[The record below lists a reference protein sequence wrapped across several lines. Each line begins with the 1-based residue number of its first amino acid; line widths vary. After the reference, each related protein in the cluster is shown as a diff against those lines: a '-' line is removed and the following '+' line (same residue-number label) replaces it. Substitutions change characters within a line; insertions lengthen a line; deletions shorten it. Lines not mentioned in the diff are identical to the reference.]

1 MRVGSNLSGIDLVA
15 QHNLL
20 QASNQVNL
28 SSVRLATMQRINS
41 GSDDQA
47 GLIAAENL
55 RAELTAINAATDN
68 AARAGAIVRTAD
80 SALSEVN
87 NLLNTI
93 RGNAVSAASSGRS
106 EAELAALQMET
117 DAALE
122 AINRI
127 GTSTS
132 FAGEK
137 PLDGGQMTVA
147 LSPDVS
153 NVTTLSLP
161 TISTSALGGSA
172 GLLSDLAS
180 GGSASLADGDL
191 ATAVE
196 ILDAASGRVFEA
208 RARLGSFEKN
218 AVESVTRV
226 LDSMEENISAA
237 FSQIFDT
244 NVSEESSRLV
254 RSQILAKT
262 SISSVLLAGQSRN
275 QIGNLLGEA

>member
-1 MRVGSNLSGIDLVA
+1 MRIGSNLSGIDLVA

-20 QASNQVNL
+20 QASNQVDL

-41 GSDDQA
+41 GSDDPA
-47 GLIAAENL
+47 GLIAAENM

-87 NLLNTI
+87 NLLNTV
-93 RGNAVSAASSGRS
+93 RGNAISAANSGRS

-117 DAALE
+117 NAALE

-127 GTSTS
+127 GNSTS

-137 PLDGGQMTVA
+137 PLDGGEMTVA

-153 NVTTLSLP
+153 NLTTLSLP
-161 TISTSALGGSA
+161 TISTTALGNPA
-172 GLLSDLAS
+172 GMLSDLAS
-180 GGSASLADGDL
+180 GGSANLVDGDL
-191 ATAVE
+191 SAAVD
-196 ILDAASGRVFEA
+196 ILDAARGQVLDAQAS
-208 RARLGSFEKN
+208 LGAFEKN
-218 AVESVTRV
+218 AESVGRV
-226 LDSMEENISAA
+226 LDSMEVNISGA

-244 NVSEESSRLV
+244 DVSEESSRLV
-254 RSQILAKT
+254 RAQILTSA
-262 SISSVLLAGQSRN
+262 SISSVLMAGQSRSLM
-275 QIGNLLGEA
+275 GNLLGEA